1 MPNNYGP
8 RIKAARK
15 KAGLKQKDVAAKIGT
30 CERAIT
36 QWETNRRVPTLKT
49 LKKFAD
55 AFGCDIRDLLPD
67 EMKYEKTKE
76 SENPYWQ
83 RITALADKQR
93 AKGMSKYGVGLEN
106 NTANATERVRHIQE
120 ELIDA
125 LMYLTWLEES
135 LKEGEADDQD

>member
-1 MPNNYGP
+1 M
-8 RIKAARK
+8 KT
-15 KAGLKQKDVAAKIGT
+15 VAAWAVL
-30 CERAIT
+30 E
-36 QWETNRRVPTLKT
+36 
-49 LKKFAD
+49 
-55 AFGCDIRDLLPD
+55 GCDYMAINCNDCKYSELLLGEEPC
-67 EMKYEKTKE
+67 
-76 SENPYWQ
+76 SECFGYSAWEQKQNPYWE
-83 RITALADKQR
+83 RISSIADRQR

>member
-1 MPNNYGP
+1 MEKSCTTCRFSSHVLTDDPC
-8 RIKAARK
+8 RK
-15 KAGLKQKDVAAKIGT
+15 CFGFSKWIEKQ
-30 CERAIT
+30 
-36 QWETNRRVPTLKT
+36 
-49 LKKFAD
+49 
-55 AFGCDIRDLLPD
+55 
-67 EMKYEKTKE
+67 
-76 SENPYWQ
+76 NPYWE
-83 RITALADKQR
+83 RISCLADKQR

>member
-1 MPNNYGP
+1 MSRTCFDCEHILCASHNYP
-8 RIKAARK
+8 C
-15 KAGLKQKDVAAKIGT
+15 KDCRHHNKWEPKPT
-30 CERAIT
+30 C
-36 QWETNRRVPTLKT
+36 Q
-49 LKKFAD
+49 
-55 AFGCDIRDLLPD
+55 
-67 EMKYEKTKE
+67 
-76 SENPYWQ
+76 NPYWE
-83 RITALADKQR
+83 RISRLADKQR

>member
-1 MPNNYGP
+1 MKIFYCNGKKDFCHDYNNNLC
-8 RIKAARK
+8 IFC
-15 KAGLKQKDVAAKIGT
+15 D
-30 CERAIT
+30 
-36 QWETNRRVPTLKT
+36 
-49 LKKFAD
+49 FAD
-55 AFGCDIRDLLPD
+55 GTEGYEIEVPD
-67 EMKYEKTKE
+67 
-76 SENPYWQ
+76 NPYWQ
-83 RITALADKQR
+83 RITAIAEKQR

>member
-1 MPNNYGP
+1 MKLFYCNGKKDFCHDYNNNLC
-8 RIKAARK
+8 IFC
-15 KAGLKQKDVAAKIGT
+15 D
-30 CERAIT
+30 
-36 QWETNRRVPTLKT
+36 
-49 LKKFAD
+49 FAD
-55 AFGCDIRDLLPD
+55 GTEGHEIEVPD
-67 EMKYEKTKE
+67 
-76 SENPYWQ
+76 NPYWQ
-83 RITALADKQR
+83 RICTIADKQR